1 MNFLLRFFFLIFIFG
16 VSISAQAEEFT
27 GAVIRV
33 ADGDTVTV
41 LVKNGDKIKIRLVGI
56 DAPEKDQPHGLVSK
70 NYLEEIV
77 EGKQINAR
85 CEKKDRY
92 RRWLCKIF
100 LDGVDLNLRQLE
112 LGNAWWY
119 RAYAKNQSIGDR
131 AVYAKAESKARND
144 KLGLWAGASPVP
156 PWDWRH
162 QHKRK

>member
-1 MNFLLRFFFLIFIFG
+1 MNFLLRFLFLIFLVG
-16 VSISAQAEEFT
+16 VSFSTRAEVFT
-27 GAVIRV
+27 GTVTRV

-70 NYLEEIV
+70 SYLEEII

-92 RRWLCKIF
+92 KRWLCKIF
-100 LDGVDLNLRQLE
+100 FDGADMNLRQLE

-119 RAYAKNQSIGDR
+119 RAYSKDQSSGDR
-131 AVYAKAESKARND
+131 EVYAGAESKARKD
-144 KLGLWAGASPVP
+144 KLGLWAEASPVP
-156 PWDWRH
+156 PWDWRR
-162 QHKRK
+162 QQKRK